1 MASMFHSHIGLS
13 CLDHA
18 APLTM
23 LKATYLQTG
32 GISAASSVTV
42 TSCAFDFLSD
52 TLTLVLL

>member
-1 MASMFHSHIGLS
+1 MASTFHSHISLS
-13 CLDHA
+13 CLVHA

-32 GISAASSVTV
+32 GISAV
-42 TSCAFDFLSD
+42 TSVSVASCDFVSD